1 MASQKDAL
9 SYLLT
14 LWHGGVMRPGHAIN
28 RRRRRLLLI
37 IATWLCWRR
46 GRRPTATTTTGVGV
60 VVAVGS
66 LAGVVVFTGENVEI
80 PALFDL
86 PS

>member
-28 RRRRRLLLI
+28 RRRRLII

-46 GRRPTATTTTGVGV
+46 CRRPTTTGVGV
-60 VVAVGS
+60 VVAFGS
-66 LAGVVVFTGENVEI
+66 LAGVVVVFTGEDVEI

>member
-14 LWHGGVMRPGHAIN
+14 LWHWGVMRPGHAIN
-28 RRRRRLLLI
+28 RRRRRRRLI

-46 GRRPTATTTTGVGV
+46 GRRPSTTTTTGVGG
-60 VVAVGS
+60 AVTFGS
-66 LAGVVVFTGENVEI
+66 LAGVVFTGEDVEI

>member
-28 RRRRRLLLI
+28 RRRRRRRLI

-46 GRRPTATTTTGVGV
+46 GRRPSTTTTGVGG
-60 VVAVGS
+60 AATFGS
-66 LAGVVVFTGENVEI
+66 LAGVVFTGEDVEI
-80 PALFDL
+80 PALFYL